1 MATMLPPERDGL
13 GVRFRFRLG
22 IAPKEAPAFGFT
34 LTGSDISLSTL
45 TCKPNPSSDLSLT
58 TPPSLD
64 PNNPHSQ
71 SLSHLLQQATANDRR
86 TENDL
91 PADDD
96 NSQSQMSLHDNK
108 SNNDEAEEG
117 AAVSPADPIMV
128 VETQE
133 HASDSDTLYWSLL
146 MGLALV
152 CLLLLLLLAM
162 KTSTKTEVIVMG
174 MDYDDTETGDGE
186 CDVRQ
191 SAGKLSETAS
201 VPALS
206 ASQKGSIQ
214 HASSDNS
221 KSLRSQKKKY
231 NSVASHD
238 F

>member
-1 MATMLPPERDGL
+1 MATMLPPELDGL

-45 TCKPNPSSDLSLT
+45 TCKPNPSSDLTLT

-64 PNNPHSQ
+64 PNDP
-71 SLSHLLQQATANDRR
+71 LSHSLQQATANDRR

-91 PADDD
+91 PADED
-96 NSQSQMSLHDNK
+96 NSQSQMSLRDK
-108 SNNDEAEEG
+108 TSINDEAEEG
-117 AAVSPADPIMV
+117 AAVSPADLIKV
-128 VETQE
+128 VETQGR
-133 HASDSDTLYWSLL
+133 ASDSDTLYWSLL

-162 KTSTKTEVIVMG
+162 KSSTKTEVIVMG

-191 SAGKLSETAS
+191 RAVNLSETAS